1 LRLPVART
9 NGGTQSFASCAKG
22 GNYEPSRDGFM
33 ARYRSRI
40 RQHRTRPCQERKDGA
55 PSVAM
60 MHTNL
65 DVKHGPPGLGSQ
77 RFLTEGEGCPEEG
90 MLLTQQI
97 KGGLQGRIGL
107 TIYYGFVCALAVR
120 RCTSIPSGRGG
131 VDELS
136 YWHMALYASFALASW
151 WLLRSFRRTSDRIA
165 ALLYGLFYAIRIGA
179 HFTSA
184 DTLVLAG
191 VGCAIISAGMIAMIV
206 GMIHAISHEEPGNS
220 AMGNPSS

>member
-1 LRLPVART
+1 MGHP
-9 NGGTQSFASCAKG
+9 
-22 GNYEPSRDGFM
+22 
-33 ARYRSRI
+33 
-40 RQHRTRPCQERKDGA
+40 
-55 PSVAM
+55 
-60 MHTNL
+60 
-65 DVKHGPPGLGSQ
+65 
-77 RFLTEGEGCPEEG
+77 PEEG

-107 TIYYGFVCALAVR
+107 TIYYGFVCALAVHR
-120 RCTSIPSGRGG
+120 FTSIPSGRGG

-136 YWHMALYASFALASW
+136 YWHMAQYASFALASW

-179 HFTSA
+179 HFISA

>member
-1 LRLPVART
+1 M
-9 NGGTQSFASCAKG
+9 
-22 GNYEPSRDGFM
+22 SRG
-33 ARYRSRI
+33 
-40 RQHRTRPCQERKDGA
+40 
-55 PSVAM
+55 
-60 MHTNL
+60 
-65 DVKHGPPGLGSQ
+65 
-77 RFLTEGEGCPEEG
+77 G

-120 RCTSIPSGRGG
+120 RCASIPSGRGV

-179 HFTSA
+179 HFISA